1 LKRKQRVILKFI
13 LWIISEVALVLLMEL
28 VEPFLQGANLSV
40 NLSFLILA
48 GVTGIFAAYAIMD
61 LLGWYPAEP
70 SQQIEQ

>member
-1 LKRKQRVILKFI
+1 
-13 LWIISEVALVLLMEL
+13 MEL